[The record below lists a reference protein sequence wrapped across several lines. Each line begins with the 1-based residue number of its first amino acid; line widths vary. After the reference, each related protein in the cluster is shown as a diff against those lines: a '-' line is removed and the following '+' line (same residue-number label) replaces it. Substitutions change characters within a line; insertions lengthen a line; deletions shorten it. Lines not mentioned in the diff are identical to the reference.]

1 MHRHVAAFAVLL
13 AASACGTGLASA
25 QSLLGAVDA
34 STAQPLAQRPAS
46 GAVLASRPVTVPAD
60 PAAVAERLISFEQ
73 ARSALRLEGEDDV
86 MRLTFVA
93 DQVAVGGGGELQLA
107 YRNAVSVMPE
117 ASLMAV
123 SVNGAR
129 IGDFPIRSPS
139 DFEVRSIPIPASALR
154 IGVNEVELHAVQRHR
169 VDCSMEAT
177 YELWTEISQ
186 VRSGFKPVAMPSLAS
201 FAGLRMVGH
210 TDDGL
215 TDIRLVLPEG
225 AGTAALTAALPVIE
239 TVALLIDRQ
248 DVNVTVASTPG
259 VGPGIDVIVGIDS
272 DPRTLANVP
281 QAAAGGFSVVASAD
295 PQRAVVVARVADES
309 QIAPMLASAV
319 ETTLKPLLDTG
330 VRASHPGEIR
340 GDAARSY
347 TLADTG
353 YTPRPFAGRLFRTD
367 FDIVLP
373 ADFYPAEYAT
383 LDLALHAATSPRLK
397 PTSQLLVR
405 VNDQIVKSLP
415 MRDTGGEVFSG
426 RRMELPLRAFHP
438 GRNKVEL
445 LAELENDNDDAC
457 VFAARDEVSPRF
469 ILLGSTEI
477 RVPSLARVA
486 RMPELASTV
495 GMAWP
500 YDRADGVTVYAVR
513 PDARSVSSA
522 LTMVTRLSHSAGT
535 PLNARIAFGLPE
547 HDPAADK
554 NGNAIVIASKRAL
567 EESQRLGAA
576 PLADAIQFADSALDY
591 DSVVTAAIGIDP
603 NAMLVAKP
611 DPAALLEAFRQT
623 TRNKDGETMSLRA
636 VREGF
641 ADTFAQFRRWLNYE
655 RPVDISDASGTA
667 RTATLAQRASVGGDG
682 VVTWLTADTPAELSE
697 ATALLS
703 DPQIWSRVEGEVARL
718 NLDDRTI
725 RTDLP
730 ASYFG
735 YELTDY
741 GPANLRRIAAAWF
754 SDNFRIYVIVVLAL
768 LGVFALW
775 LGRTVPSAGVRTDK

>member
-13 AASACGTGLASA
+13 AASACGAGLASA
-25 QSLLGAVDA
+25 QSLIGAVDA
-34 STAQPLAQRPAS
+34 STAQPLAQRSAS

-60 PAAVAERLISFEQ
+60 ASAMSERLISFEQ

-93 DQVAVGGGGELQLA
+93 DQVAVGSGGELQLA

-123 SVNGAR
+123 SVNGAK

-139 DFEVRSIPIPASALR
+139 GFEVRSIAIPASVLR

-186 VRSGFKPVAMPSLAS
+186 VRSGFKPVTMPSLAS

-210 TDDGL
+210 TEDGL
-215 TDIRLVLPEG
+215 TDIRLVVPEG
-225 AGTAALTAALPVIE
+225 AGTATLTAALPVIE

-259 VGPGIDVIVGIDS
+259 TGPGIDVIVGIDS
-272 DPRTLANVP
+272 DPRTLDNIP
-281 QAAAGGFSVVASAD
+281 QGAAGGLSVVASAD
-295 PQRAVVVARVADES
+295 PRRAVVVARVGNES

-319 ETTLKPLLDTG
+319 ETTLKPLLDAG
-330 VRASHPGEIR
+330 VRGSHPGEIR

-383 LDLALHAATSPRLK
+383 LDLALHAATSPGLK

-445 LAELENDNDDAC
+445 LAELENDNDDSC
-457 VFAARDEVSPRF
+457 VFSARDEVSPRF
-469 ILLGSTEI
+469 ILLGGTEI

-547 HDPAADK
+547 HDPSADR
-554 NGNAIVIASKRAL
+554 NGNAIVVASKRAL

-623 TRNKDGETMSLRA
+623 TRKDDESVSLGNF
-636 VREGF
+636 REGL

-655 RPVDISDASGTA
+655 RPVDISDAAGKA
-667 RTATLAQRASVGGDG
+667 RTATLAQRPSVGGDG
-682 VVTWLTADTPAELSE
+682 VVTWLTADTPADLTE

-730 ASYFG
+730 AAYFG
-735 YELTDY
+735 YELNDY

-754 SDNFRIYVIVVLAL
+754 SDNFRIYVIVVIAL

-775 LGRTVPSAGVRTDK
+775 LGRMVPSAGVRTDK